1 MLALSAVVCYNRTK
15 TDRSQSVTPNNK
27 VKTMSSTYSLNRHV
41 ARYLKEEPFYAALS
55 RHIEKYPSNAIP
67 TAGVC
72 INPHT
77 GTFEMLYNPE
87 FVEKLTDAE
96 VMLLLKHEFMHLIL
110 DHVTG
115 RMPDKSQM
123 RMWNHATD
131 LAINSEIFPKEV
143 TESIKNMYDMCLLP
157 GKEGPYQHLPTHQSA
172 DFYFDEIKKMVEEQ
186 KKNGGGQGEGEGEG
200 DGQSG
205 GGQPQQG
212 DGNGSGFDSH
222 EGWGEDGK
230 NPIPQEVR
238 ELAKERLRQ
247 AMSEAANEA
256 NRTGSWGSVSAEMRK
271 DIMKRISSKIDW
283 KKVLRYFIKTSQ
295 KADKQNSVRK
305 INRRFPYLH
314 PGRKTNRTAKIAISI
329 DQSGSV
335 SDAMLVAFFAELDN
349 LAELAEFTVIPFDD
363 AVAEEKVYVWKRGK
377 KQKAERV
384 LCGGTN
390 FDSPTNFVNERNF
403 DGHILLTDMCAPKP
417 VPSKCQ
423 RMWMTSED
431 CARNP
436 YFKTNERV
444 IAIEVKEGR

>member
-1 MLALSAVVCYNRTK
+1 MT
-15 TDRSQSVTPNNK
+15 NN
-27 VKTMSSTYSLNRHV
+27 YDLNRHL

-72 INPHT
+72 INPDS
-77 GTFEMLYNPE
+77 GTFELLYNPE
-87 FVEKLTDAE
+87 FVEKLTDDE

-143 TESIKNMYDMCLLP
+143 KESIKNMYDMCLLP
-157 GKEGPYQHLPTHQSA
+157 GKEGPYQNLPSHQSA

-186 KKNGGGQGEGEGEG
+186 KKNGQGQGEGEGQGE
-200 DGQSG
+200 GQSG
-205 GGQPQQG
+205 GGQSQPG

-256 NRTGSWGSVSAEMRK
+256 NRTGSWGSVSQSMRK
-271 DIMKRISSKIDW
+271 DIMKRITSKVDW

-305 INRRFPYLH
+305 INHRFPYIH
-314 PGRKTNRTAKIAISI
+314 AGKKTNRTAKIAIAI

-335 SDAMLVAFFAELDN
+335 SDAMLMTFFAELDN

-363 AVAEEKVYVWKRGK
+363 GVAEDKIYVWKKGQK
-377 KQKAERV
+377 KKAERV

-390 FDSPTNFVNERNF
+390 FDAPTKYVNEKNY
-403 DGHILLTDMCAPKP
+403 DGMIVLTDMCAPKP
-417 VPSKCQ
+417 VACKSQ
-423 RMWMTSED
+423 RLWMTDEENG
-431 CARNP
+431 RNP
-436 YFKTNERV
+436 YFKTNERIITV
-444 IAIEVKEGR
+444 EVKQGR

>member
-1 MLALSAVVCYNRTK
+1 
-15 TDRSQSVTPNNK
+15 
-27 VKTMSSTYSLNRHV
+27 
-41 ARYLKEEPFYAALS
+41 
-55 RHIEKYPSNAIP
+55 
-67 TAGVC
+67 
-72 INPHT
+72 
-77 GTFEMLYNPE
+77 
-87 FVEKLTDAE
+87 
-96 VMLLLKHEFMHLIL
+96 MHLIL

-143 TESIKNMYDMCLLP
+143 KESIKNMYDMCLLP
-157 GKEGPYQHLPTHQSA
+157 GKEGPYQNLPSHQSA

-186 KKNGGGQGEGEGEG
+186 KKKGEGEGEG
-200 DGQSG
+200 EGQGEGQGQSG
-205 GGQPQQG
+205 GGQSQPG

-256 NRTGSWGSVSAEMRK
+256 NRTGSWGSVSQSMRK

-295 KADKQNSVRK
+295 KADKVNSVRK
-305 INRRFPYLH
+305 INRRFPYIH
-314 PGRKTNRTAKIAISI
+314 AGKKTNRTAKIAISI

-335 SDAMLVAFFAELDN
+335 SDQMLVTFFAELDH

-363 AVAEEKVYVWKRGK
+363 GVAETKVYTWKKGK
-377 KQKAERV
+377 KRSAERV

-390 FDSPTNFVNERNF
+390 FDAPTRYVNERNF
-403 DGHILLTDMCAPKP
+403 DGHIVLTDMCAPKP
-417 VPSKCQ
+417 IPSKCQ
-423 RMWMTSED
+423 RMWVTTSD

-436 YFKTNERV
+436 YFKTSERI
-444 IAIEVKEGR
+444 IAVEVKSH